1 MKSLI
6 ILFLF
11 IFPFFVSADQLED
24 VFRRQMLQTEF
35 LSKTYHKDYYA
46 YLINTSVKPHE
57 HIVINKEELKEL
69 IKELS
74 QSIDIGPVKIKSLEI
89 LSRSETDDFASITYK
104 AEREYDL
111 GDSTIIDRSSGI
123 SVYLKKNNDYI
134 NIYDAQR
141 F

>member
-1 MKSLI
+1 MKFLI

-11 IFPFFVSADQLED
+11 IFPFFVSADRLED
-24 VFRRQMLQTEF
+24 VFRRQLLQTEF

-46 YLINTSVKPHE
+46 YIINTSVKPHE

-69 IKELS
+69 T
-74 QSIDIGPVKIKSLEI
+74 QGIDVGSVKLKSLEM

-111 GDSTIIDRSSGI
+111 GDSTIIDRTSGI

-134 NIYDAQR
+134 NIYDANR

>member
-1 MKSLI
+1 MKFLI

-11 IFPFFVSADQLED
+11 IFPFFVSADRLED
-24 VFRRQMLQTEF
+24 VFRRQLLQTEF

-69 IKELS
+69 TQGS
-74 QSIDIGPVKIKSLEI
+74 NVGSVQIKSLEI
-89 LSRSETDDFASITYK
+89 LSRSETADFASITFK
-104 AEREYDL
+104 AKIEYYL
-111 GDSTIIDRSSGI
+111 GDTTIISKISGI
-123 SVYLKKNNDYI
+123 SVYLKENNDYI
-134 NIYDAQR
+134 NIYDANR

>member
-1 MKSLI
+1 MRSLI

-24 VFRRQMLQTEF
+24 LVRRQLLQTEF

-46 YLINTSVKPHE
+46 YIIDTSVKPHE
-57 HIVINKEELKEL
+57 HVVINKEELKEL
-69 IKELS
+69 S
-74 QSIDIGPVKIKSLEI
+74 QAWDIGSVKLKSLEI

-104 AEREYDL
+104 AEREYEL
-111 GDSTIIDRSSGI
+111 GDSTIIARTSGI
-123 SVYLKKNNDYI
+123 SLYLKKNNDYI
-134 NIYDAQR
+134 NIYDAER

>member
-1 MKSLI
+1 MKFLI

-11 IFPFFVSADQLED
+11 IFPFFVSADRLED
-24 VFRRQMLQTEF
+24 VFRRQLLQTEF

-46 YLINTSVKPHE
+46 YIINTSVKPHE

-69 IKELS
+69 T
-74 QSIDIGPVKIKSLEI
+74 QGIDVGSVKLKSLEM

-111 GDSTIIDRSSGI
+111 GDSTIIHRTSGI

-134 NIYDAQR
+134 NIYDAER

>member
-1 MKSLI
+1 MKFLI

-24 VFRRQMLQTEF
+24 VFRRQLLQTEF

-46 YLINTSVKPHE
+46 YFINTSVKPHE

-69 IKELS
+69 TKD
-74 QSIDIGPVKIKSLEI
+74 IDIGSVKLKSLEI

-111 GDSTIIDRSSGI
+111 GDSTIIDRTSGI

>member
-1 MKSLI
+1 MKFLI

-11 IFPFFVSADQLED
+11 IFPFFVSADRLED
-24 VFRRQMLQTEF
+24 VFRRQLLQTEF

-46 YLINTSVKPHE
+46 YIINTSVKPHE

-69 IKELS
+69 T
-74 QSIDIGPVKIKSLEI
+74 QGIDVGSVKLKSLEM

-111 GDSTIIDRSSGI
+111 GDSTIIDRTSGI

-134 NIYDAQR
+134 NIYDAER

>member
-1 MKSLI
+1 MKFLI

-11 IFPFFVSADQLED
+11 IFPFFVSADRLED
-24 VFRRQMLQTEF
+24 VFRRQLLQTEF

-46 YLINTSVKPHE
+46 YIINTSVKPHE

-69 IKELS
+69 S
-74 QSIDIGPVKIKSLEI
+74 QGSNVGSVQIKSLEI

-111 GDSTIIDRSSGI
+111 GDSTIIDRTSGI

-134 NIYDAQR
+134 NIYDAIR

>member
-24 VFRRQMLQTEF
+24 LLRRQLLQTEF

-69 IKELS
+69 TKD
-74 QSIDIGPVKIKSLEI
+74 IDIGSVKLKSLEI

-111 GDSTIIDRSSGI
+111 GDSTIIDRTSGI

>member
-1 MKSLI
+1 MRSLI
-6 ILFLF
+6 ILFLL
-11 IFPFFVSADQLED
+11 IFPFFVSLDQLED
-24 VFRRQMLQTEF
+24 VFRRQLLQTEF

-46 YLINTSVKPHE
+46 YFINTSVKPHE

-69 IKELS
+69 TKD
-74 QSIDIGPVKIKSLEI
+74 IDIGSVKLKSLEI

-111 GDSTIIDRSSGI
+111 GDSTIIDRTSGI

>member
-1 MKSLI
+1 MKFLI

-24 VFRRQMLQTEF
+24 VFRRQLLQTEF

-46 YLINTSVKPHE
+46 YFINTSVKPHE

-69 IKELS
+69 TKD
-74 QSIDIGPVKIKSLEI
+74 IDIGSVKLKSLEI

-104 AEREYDL
+104 AEREYDV
-111 GDSTIIDRSSGI
+111 GNTTIIERNSGI
-123 SVYLKKNNDYI
+123 CVYLKKNNDYI
-134 NIYDAQR
+134 NIYDAIR